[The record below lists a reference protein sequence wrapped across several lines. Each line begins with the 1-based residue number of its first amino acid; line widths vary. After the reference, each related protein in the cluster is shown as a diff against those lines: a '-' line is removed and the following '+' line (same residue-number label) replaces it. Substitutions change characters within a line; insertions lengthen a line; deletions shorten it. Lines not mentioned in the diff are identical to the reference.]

1 MPDAARKDSTW
12 INDVESQH
20 LCKRNGKF
28 TKQSVFLRRSEE
40 KPFPRGTSHSSYL
53 WEWHVL
59 QYEQRGTHPCKNGSQ
74 YERVGMMEWNTISE
88 DTMNE
93 IRDLIIEFLRE
104 AHNHADVHPF
114 VKKVL
119 GLYLNDGLYRL
130 GLTQK
135 FMMQWLECAMQEG
148 LNHHLGLRLP
158 IRGEGFDFTR
168 SVVLLERLI
177 RS

>member
-1 MPDAARKDSTW
+1 
-12 INDVESQH
+12 
-20 LCKRNGKF
+20 
-28 TKQSVFLRRSEE
+28 
-40 KPFPRGTSHSSYL
+40 
-53 WEWHVL
+53 
-59 QYEQRGTHPCKNGSQ
+59 
-74 YERVGMMEWNTISE
+74 MMEWNTISE

-148 LNHHLGLRLP
+148 LNHHLRLRLP

-168 SVVLLERLI
+168 SVVLLEHLI